1 MTLVNPADSAG
12 DPVHDWG
19 QGQAPD
25 NPTPPRILFDPNWTP
40 RQLSF
45 ALIRANAKRLS
56 AASLLL
62 MTFGICNMLMPTVV
76 GRVVDDVATPAFDGV
91 RFADFSY
98 DLYLWF
104 GALAGLYVVMHF
116 GFQIG
121 SRTGWLAVQRS
132 QYELSQAV
140 IERVLS
146 PRGFAGAQRAPGQ
159 LLSIA
164 TGDTQRASQV
174 FYIIVYPP
182 SQVAAL
188 LVAVVT
194 LFIINPWLG
203 LGIVIGLP
211 ILLALMHLAATPLR
225 ARSLK
230 EQHTL
235 ADAAGAAA
243 DLVSGFRVISGLH
256 AQKTAAANYRTF
268 SQEALRTTIS
278 ARNARAAFEGVT
290 TTGSQLVAVLVALA
304 AIVMALNGMI
314 SAGELITAT
323 GVAVIM
329 ISPIQELVGTLGSMW
344 AISQASSQRV
354 LGLLNDGS
362 HPATAGTVEL
372 EDDENF
378 IAFEELDLAG
388 NKVDGRIE
396 PDEFVVLN
404 LPQESATQ
412 LTEILTLKR
421 MAKEG
426 TFVIGGFD
434 ITAITPKSLHSQLLV
449 LPHHPGL
456 FAGTVLENVQFNG
469 GREVDAHDA
478 REALEVAAL
487 GEHELADGLAAR
499 LGDGALEL
507 SGGQRQRIALA
518 RAVAANPRIL
528 VLVEPTTSVDAVTE
542 EIIAKRL
549 RARREG
555 LLTVV
560 ISSSRAFNAIADR
573 VIAPVKVSAT

>member
-1 MTLVNPADSAG
+1 MTLVNPAVSAE
-12 DPVHDWG
+12 DPVYDWG
-19 QGQAPD
+19 LGQAPD
-25 NPTPPRILFDPNWTP
+25 NPTPPRILFDPIWTP

-62 MTFGICNMLMPTVV
+62 ITFGICNMLMPAVV
-76 GRVVDDVATPAFDGV
+76 GRVVGDVATPAFDGV
-91 RFADFSY
+91 SFEDFSA
-98 DLYLWF
+98 DLYLWL
-104 GALAGLYVVMHF
+104 GALAVLYVVMHF

-121 SRTGWLAVQRS
+121 GRTGWLAVQRS

-140 IERVLS
+140 IERILS
-146 PRGFAGAQRAPGQ
+146 SRGFAGAQRAPGQ

-164 TGDTQRASQV
+164 TGDTQRTSQV

-188 LVAVVT
+188 LVAVIT

-203 LGIVIGLP
+203 LGVVIVLP
-211 ILLALMHLAATPLR
+211 ILLSLMHLAAKPLR

-230 EQHTL
+230 EQHSL

-256 AQKTAAANYRTF
+256 AQKTDAANYRTF

-304 AIVMALNGMI
+304 AIVMALGGMI

-329 ISPIQELVGTLGSMW
+329 ISPIQELVATLGSMW

-354 LGLLNDGS
+354 LDLINAGS

-372 EDDENF
+372 EEDENF

-388 NKVDGRIE
+388 HKVDGRIE

-404 LPQESATQ
+404 LPQESVTQ

-421 MAKEG
+421 MAEKG
-426 TFVIGGFD
+426 TFGIGGFD
-434 ITAITPKSLHSQLLV
+434 ITALTPQSLHSQLLV

-469 GREVDAHDA
+469 GREVYVHDA

-487 GEHELADGLAAR
+487 GEHELPDGLGAH

-542 EIIAKRL
+542 EIIAQRL

-555 LLTVV
+555 LLTVA
-560 ISSSRAFNAIADR
+560 ISTSRAFNANADR
-573 VIAPVKVSAT
+573 VITPVKVSAT

>member
-1 MTLVNPADSAG
+1 MTQVHPADPAEG
-12 DPVHDWG
+12 PVHNWG
-19 QGQAPD
+19 PGQAPD
-25 NPTPPRILFDPNWTP
+25 KPTPPRIHFDPDWTP

-62 MTFGICNMLMPTVV
+62 MTFGVCNMLMPTVV

-91 RFADFSY
+91 SFADFSG

-104 GALAGLYVVMHF
+104 GALALLYVVMHF

-146 PRGFAGAQRAPGQ
+146 PRGFEGKQRAPGQ

-188 LVAVVT
+188 LVAVIT

-203 LGIVIGLP
+203 LGVVIGLP
-211 ILLALMHLAATPLR
+211 ILLSLMHLAAKPLR
-225 ARSLK
+225 ALSLK
-230 EQHTL
+230 EQHSL

-256 AQKTAAANYRTF
+256 AQKTAVANYRTF

-304 AIVMALNGMI
+304 AIVMALGGMI

-354 LGLLNDGS
+354 LDLLNAGS

-372 EDDENF
+372 EDNENF
-378 IAFEELDLAG
+378 IAFEELELAG
-388 NKVDGRIE
+388 QKVDGRIE
-396 PDEFVVLN
+396 RDEFVVLN

-421 MAKEG
+421 MAEDG

-434 ITAITPKSLHSQLLV
+434 ITAITPQSLHSQLLV

-469 GREVDAHDA
+469 SRQVGAQDA

-487 GEHELADGLAAR
+487 GEHELPDGLQAQ

-560 ISSSRAFNAIADR
+560 ISSSRAFNANADR
-573 VIAPVKVSAT
+573 VITPVKVSAT

>member
-1 MTLVNPADSAG
+1 M
-12 DPVHDWG
+12 
-19 QGQAPD
+19 
-25 NPTPPRILFDPNWTP
+25 
-40 RQLSF
+40 
-45 ALIRANAKRLS
+45 
-56 AASLLL
+56 
-62 MTFGICNMLMPTVV
+62 
-76 GRVVDDVATPAFDGV
+76 
-91 RFADFSY
+91 
-98 DLYLWF
+98 
-104 GALAGLYVVMHF
+104 
-116 GFQIG
+116 
-121 SRTGWLAVQRS
+121 
-132 QYELSQAV
+132 
-140 IERVLS
+140 
-146 PRGFAGAQRAPGQ
+146 
-159 LLSIA
+159 
-164 TGDTQRASQV
+164 
-174 FYIIVYPP
+174 
-182 SQVAAL
+182 
-188 LVAVVT
+188 
-194 LFIINPWLG
+194 
-203 LGIVIGLP
+203 
-211 ILLALMHLAATPLR
+211 
-225 ARSLK
+225 
-230 EQHTL
+230 
-235 ADAAGAAA
+235 
-243 DLVSGFRVISGLH
+243 
-256 AQKTAAANYRTF
+256 
-268 SQEALRTTIS
+268 
-278 ARNARAAFEGVT
+278 
-290 TTGSQLVAVLVALA
+290 
-304 AIVMALNGMI
+304 
-314 SAGELITAT
+314 
-323 GVAVIM
+323 
-329 ISPIQELVGTLGSMW
+329 
-344 AISQASSQRV
+344 
-354 LGLLNDGS
+354 
-362 HPATAGTVEL
+362 EL

-487 GEHELADGLAAR
+487 GDHELPDGLAAR

-573 VIAPVKVSAT
+573 VIAPVKVSVT